1 MAKSQKRQKKIK
13 SDQSISI
20 ITVTYNA
27 KNFIKDYVKSI
38 FSGVAKPTEV
48 LIYDSGSTDGTV
60 ERIKK
65 YQKLHPEIH
74 LFEGDGIGFAAGN
87 NFLAKKATG
96 HFLFI
101 LNPDTKIDRN
111 CLSNLVANPFREEKI
126 LMPKRY
132 LFDGT
137 FLHHGMG
144 LDVFGYPADG
154 EIFFVDGAAI
164 FLKTKTFINLGMF
177 DPDYFMFQEDV
188 DLSWRA
194 HLRGV
199 ELVTAEDASL
209 FHYSGGST
217 PSGGI
222 KKEIKN
228 YTTNTFKR
236 YLGERNTLQNII
248 KNYSFPTLLI
258 IIPSV
263 ILFSLLEIILF
274 TVTLNFK
281 FVGCYLKAYG
291 WVIINIRKILKKRR
305 IVQAKRKVNDFMILK
320 KMYIGSSKVQ
330 YFKKYGIPKIR

>member
-1 MAKSQKRQKKIK
+1 
-13 SDQSISI
+13 
-20 ITVTYNA
+20 
-27 KNFIKDYVKSI
+27 
-38 FSGVAKPTEV
+38 
-48 LIYDSGSTDGTV
+48 
-60 ERIKK
+60 
-65 YQKLHPEIH
+65 
-74 LFEGDGIGFAAGN
+74 
-87 NFLAKKATG
+87 
-96 HFLFI
+96 
-101 LNPDTKIDRN
+101 
-111 CLSNLVANPFREEKI
+111 
-126 LMPKRY
+126 MPKRY